1 MTNLVLVFAALNL
14 LPLFVLVLS
23 ADYYTFLDG
32 EQKNYDRNV
41 TTTINPKCPTN
52 ECVNFTLV
60 HVQQEGIAD
69 VLHHIWTM
77 ENVPTFFY
85 ARTELNTEMLIDWE
99 KMLSGNY
106 SQAISFNKEPQYFA
120 AVLIF
125 KFFMYNDLNDTGV
138 IPETDNFDIVSYST
152 KKMSWELKSS
162 NCSGNVS
169 ASVAFRLSSYDG
181 VALDFSSN
189 IEITLTAYG
198 TRGRSPILPHLAFTE
213 NSTQV
218 DFVFDHVE
226 TKESFTNAR
235 LAMELAA
242 VVSEPDSRF
251 TLNVS
256 QSLDD
261 EYTPGVF
268 KLMEVHSALNQHWIQ
283 WRPVCYTSTQRD
295 IGDST
300 GLYQTEIRNVSDDNI
315 LDNTLLEW
323 LSLDL
328 DTRFLLMK
336 GFNVS
341 FGVEGDGF
349 YRASNY
355 TAWTLVTGHGRPVG
369 DQFSLMVILVM
380 AIGLGLPAIV
390 LILGGAAIALRN
402 HRNSKD
408 DLLLSD

>member
-1 MTNLVLVFAALNL
+1 
-14 LPLFVLVLS
+14 
-23 ADYYTFLDG
+23 
-32 EQKNYDRNV
+32 
-41 TTTINPKCPTN
+41 
-52 ECVNFTLV
+52 
-60 HVQQEGIAD
+60 
-69 VLHHIWTM
+69 
-77 ENVPTFFY
+77 
-85 ARTELNTEMLIDWE
+85 
-99 KMLSGNY
+99 
-106 SQAISFNKEPQYFA
+106 
-120 AVLIF
+120 
-125 KFFMYNDLNDTGV
+125 
-138 IPETDNFDIVSYST
+138 
-152 KKMSWELKSS
+152 
-162 NCSGNVS
+162 
-169 ASVAFRLSSYDG
+169 
-181 VALDFSSN
+181 
-189 IEITLTAYG
+189 
-198 TRGRSPILPHLAFTE
+198 
-213 NSTQV
+213 
-218 DFVFDHVE
+218 
-226 TKESFTNAR
+226 
-235 LAMELAA
+235 
-242 VVSEPDSRF
+242 
-251 TLNVS
+251 
-256 QSLDD
+256 
-261 EYTPGVF
+261 
-268 KLMEVHSALNQHWIQ
+268 MEVHSALNQHWIQ

-408 DLLLSD
+408 DLLLSDWVDLDFNQSETRVS